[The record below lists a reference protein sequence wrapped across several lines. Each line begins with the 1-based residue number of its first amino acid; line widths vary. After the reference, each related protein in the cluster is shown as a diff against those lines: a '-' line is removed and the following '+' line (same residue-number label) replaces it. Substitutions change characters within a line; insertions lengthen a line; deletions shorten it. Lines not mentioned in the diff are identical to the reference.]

1 MDAFNQV
8 HFEAQMN
15 FLENHT
21 LLSCHSR
28 WKGFY
33 LVALLLALFNNI
45 DNLISWTTLISIIA
59 NELMFA
65 CVIYVMYLF
74 FKPIAQYKQKYSK
87 LKLYVIYFASLVSLW
102 FVGDF
107 NSNNLSPSYRYIT
120 LHLLMSIIFG
130 LVMASLMFMGLNE
143 NLKKYLNEQK
153 SILK

>member
-1 MDAFNQV
+1 MN
-8 HFEAQMN
+8 FEAQMN
-15 FLENHT
+15 FLENNT
-21 LLSCHSR
+21 LSSCHYR
-28 WKGFY
+28 WKWCY
-33 LVALLLALFNNI
+33 LGAFLLALFNNI
-45 DNLISWTTLISIIA
+45 DNLISWITLISIIA

-65 CVIYVMYLF
+65 YVIYVMYLF

-87 LKLYVIYFASLVSLW
+87 LKLYVICFASLVSVW

-107 NSNNLSPSYRYIT
+107 NSNNLTPSYRYIT

-143 NLKKYLNEQK
+143 NLKKYLNKQK